1 MYARGTGLKV
11 TMSKTLK
18 FQSEGDPT
26 GGRQLGK
33 AYRSNNMGDGPS
45 PDEFGN
51 SGEYKQSFDD
61 KNSKALQFQ
70 SEGDSTGGRQLGKA
84 YRSNNMGDGPSG
96 EYKQSFDDKNRIAVV
111 GMAVKYAGAPNVQQ
125 FWETLKEQKR
135 GVRKIDAKR
144 LNTTNKALHHAS
156 ARSKYADS
164 FVSDVYGVL
173 DDVDSEHDLLLQLAS
188 DAIADAKTGAGSPL
202 KGMARCG
209 IVSGCLSFPR
219 DETQKK
225 LMPIYTA
232 HVERELGHL
241 PELAGNQ
248 GSRWTADGSQSGE
261 RPDLVDPASYVASK
275 LGLKGGTPRYCVDAA
290 CASALYVLKLAS
302 DHLNSGTCVCACACA
317 CVCVCVCVFVC
328 ICVYLCL

>member
-1 MYARGTGLKV
+1 
-11 TMSKTLK
+11 
-18 FQSEGDPT
+18 
-26 GGRQLGK
+26 
-33 AYRSNNMGDGPS
+33 
-45 PDEFGN
+45 
-51 SGEYKQSFDD
+51 
-61 KNSKALQFQ
+61 
-70 SEGDSTGGRQLGKA
+70 
-84 YRSNNMGDGPSG
+84 MGDGPSG

-125 FWETLKEQKR
+125 FWETLKEQRR

-261 RPDLVDPASYVASK
+261 RPDLVDPAF
-275 LGLKGGTPRYCVDAA
+275 
-290 CASALYVLKLAS
+290 YVLKLAS
-302 DHLNSGTCVCACACA
+302 DHLNSGAADVM
-317 CVCVCVCVFVC
+317 
-328 ICVYLCL
+328 LCGASCLPEPFFILSGFSAFQALPTAAEESAPFKKNSAGLTPGEGGAVMVLKRYTDAVRDGDHIYGTLLGVAVNNSGTGLPLKPHMPSELGCLRETYERFAIDPKSVQYI

>member
-1 MYARGTGLKV
+1 
-11 TMSKTLK
+11 
-18 FQSEGDPT
+18 
-26 GGRQLGK
+26 
-33 AYRSNNMGDGPS
+33 
-45 PDEFGN
+45 
-51 SGEYKQSFDD
+51 
-61 KNSKALQFQ
+61 
-70 SEGDSTGGRQLGKA
+70 
-84 YRSNNMGDGPSG
+84 MGDGPSG

-125 FWETLKEQKR
+125 FWETLKEQRR

-275 LGLKGGTPRYCVDAA
+275 LGFKGGTPRYCVDAA

-302 DHLNSGTCVCACACA
+302 DHLNSGAADVM
-317 CVCVCVCVFVC
+317 
-328 ICVYLCL
+328 LCGASCLPEPFFILSGFSAFQALPTAAEESAPFKKNSAGLTPGEGGAVMVLKRYTDAVRDGDHIYGTLLGVAVNNSGTGLPLKPHMPSELGCLRETYERFAIDPKSVQYI